1 MINVAVLPF
10 NSFQE
15 NTYVLSDE
23 TKACVIVDPG
33 NNNDRENEKISQYID
48 QNGLKPAMIVN
59 THGHVDHLLGVKYLQ
74 DTYHIPFALHGDDAF
89 MLPGIPMQG
98 RLYGFEIEDSPVMD
112 IDLSQEKTIKF
123 GNSELEILHVPGHSP
138 GHVALYSK
146 ESGFLLS
153 GDVLFWGSIG
163 RTDLPGGDYRQLM
176 TSIIGKILPLGGG
189 VVVYPGHGRSTTI
202 SQELDRNPFIR
213 EVLDGDVNF

>member
-15 NTYVLSDE
+15 NTYILSDE

-33 NNNDRENEKISQYID
+33 NNNDRENEKISKYID
-48 QNGLKPAMIVN
+48 QNGLKPVLIVN

-74 DTYHIPFALHGDDAF
+74 DTYHVAFAMHGDDAF
-89 MLPGIPMQG
+89 MLPTIAMQG
-98 RLYGFEIEDSPVMD
+98 RLYGFEIEDAPA
-112 IDLSQEKTIKF
+112 IDVDLAKESSIKF

-138 GHVALYSK
+138 GHIALYSP
-146 ESGFLLS
+146 ESKFVIV
-153 GDVLFWGSIG
+153 GDVLFMGSIG
-163 RTDLPGGDYRQLM
+163 RTDLPGGDYKQLM
-176 TSIIGKILPLGGG
+176 TSIIGKILPLGGD
-189 VVVYPGHGRSTTI
+189 VMVYPGHGRPTTI
-202 SQELDRNPFIR
+202 SQEIDRNPFVR